1 MTTQQLYQKVLNEE
15 MSQSDFL
22 WRVRRDSNINAS
34 LSNIMSFDDTVLALK
49 GKGFIWESVEGD
61 TIKPLDFLGSF
72 KALAEANKLKGG
84 KGDKLTPDRVNYHE
98 FTKGWKHELE
108 HTDDIDVA
116 KEIALDHLA
125 EDPNYYTRLDM
136 IEYQGKK
143 EKKKE
148 KPQEPKQGLKDKD
161 NQMVSPKGIEKHK
174 KNVGNKK
181 EKATKVTGVKTM
193 KGGSE
198 APKTI
203 KEAAEDKTK
212 KKLMADLEK
221 LKKQYDLKK
230 ITQDKYDIKKKVII
244 DKYKKNISSI
254 EKDYTPAKIIN
265 QPSDKKPIDKK
276 PTDTKNVSP
285 SANIKY
291 DPKQIYM
298 YKKIGQAPK
307 AEKISLTA
315 FNKLMD
321 DSEVTDFSAFD
332 VDGFEKL
339 KAKKDN
345 IIGRAKFDDIEP
357 EAGPGK
363 KRKPRQT
370 GYQKYA
376 AKDTA
381 QNVKAKG
388 GKVQKYKAVKGP
400 LAPGEVD
407 LPFDDARAYLHK
419 YGLQSLELVS
429 KDVNTAPSKFT
440 AAKGKVSSYKVI
452 KGPGAGSRYPVN
464 LDAEQVKKWTS
475 KYGDDSLEPTDNVN
489 LRYSTTTPGKSTSAP
504 LPADAPRYQNT
515 PDISTAGTRQVVAQ
529 KSSAKSSPYYV
540 INKDAETKQELD
552 LKGFD
557 TMTAARDAA
566 KALNAETKVDSY
578 RAIPAI
584 ILNKYINDLN
594 EELEKADIKKVKDKE
609 VNFIIPKGGDKDKE
623 VNVLNRVSAVS
634 MNKKSGHL
642 TITFIGGTSLDVFRK
657 RNSEELVSTYTD
669 NAGKTT
675 KVLDIGGD
683 LTKLVKKA
691 FAQVEPEVKEPETD
705 QAVEAYIRKRIQ
717 QAIKESEVGQYIG
730 FQGPAVKKKNLHDIM
745 KRYEWGYPD
754 SEDPYVRDKGS
765 EDNKTVAQFV
775 GELGQEG
782 VDIFN
787 QYAPTSEYEIKSVDD
802 LGGYMKGARGGM
814 PQDRAFNPDAL
825 DQRSGRVAEE
835 ATTPEEDKKMSDLAK
850 HAMGNALDAHAE
862 EVASKLLNYIS
873 RKGDANIKDKNI
885 ITAAHKMADKVKK

>member
-22 WRVRRDSNINAS
+22 WSVRRDSNINAS

-61 TIKPLDFLGSF
+61 AIKPLDFLGSF

-198 APKTI
+198 APKII
-203 KEAAEDKTK
+203 KEDVAGG
-212 KKLMADLEK
+212 
-221 LKKQYDLKK
+221 
-230 ITQDKYDIKKKVII
+230 
-244 DKYKKNISSI
+244 
-254 EKDYTPAKIIN
+254 
-265 QPSDKKPIDKK
+265 
-276 PTDTKNVSP
+276 NV
-285 SANIKY
+285 KY

-298 YKKIGQAPK
+298 YKKIGQVPR
-307 AEKISLTA
+307 AEKMSLTA

-775 GELGQEG
+775 GELGQDG

-787 QYAPTSEYEIKSVDD
+787 QYAPTPEHQIKSVDD